1 MTTELLFS
9 IIFINLAMVLYTI
22 GVWAERIQRKL
33 KWWHIIFFWTG
44 FISDTI
50 GTTAMSLLAGS
61 MYQFTFHGMTGL
73 AAILIMLFHAIWATR
88 VLIKKDENLILTFHK
103 FSVIVWIIWM
113 IPMLSGMILG
123 AAV

>member
-9 IIFINLAMVLYTI
+9 IIFINLAMVLYSI

-33 KWWHIIFFWTG
+33 KWWHLWFFWSG
-44 FISDTI
+44 LICDTI
-50 GTTAMSLLAGS
+50 GTTAMFVIADSFWSL
-61 MYQFTFHGMTGL
+61 TFHGITGKV
-73 AAILIMLFHAIWATR
+73 AILIMLFHAIWATW
-88 VLIKKDENLILTFHK
+88 VLIKKDEKLILSFHK

-123 AAV
+123 AGV